1 MKKEQLIS
9 IIAQKLKDYDYEILT
24 KNTDATYEMVA
35 EEIVNE
41 IINLGQEEK
50 EKKER
55 DHRQLIDEYS
65 AEWTGKPVSRVEA
78 IELLRKQIEKAE
90 EERYAN

>member
-41 IINLGQEEK
+41 IIKLGQEEK
-50 EKKER
+50 EKK
-55 DHRQLIDEYS
+55 
-65 AEWTGKPVSRVEA
+65 K
-78 IELLRKQIEKAE
+78 
-90 EERYAN
+90 

>member
-41 IINLGQEEK
+41 IINLGLQ
-50 EKKER
+50 EKKEKEIKK
-55 DHRQLIDEYS
+55 IDS
-65 AEWTGKPVSRVEA
+65 FIDTLPGRCITRAET
-78 IELLRKQIEKAE
+78 IEILKNK
-90 EERYAN
+90 